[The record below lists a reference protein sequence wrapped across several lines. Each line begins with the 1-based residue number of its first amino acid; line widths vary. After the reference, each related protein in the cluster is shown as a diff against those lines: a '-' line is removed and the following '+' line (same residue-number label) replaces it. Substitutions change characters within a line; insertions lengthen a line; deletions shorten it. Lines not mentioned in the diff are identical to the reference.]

1 MSGIPIWNRSNLIGV
16 AMRLRVYV
24 RTAAREL
31 PWAEVQRP
39 GRGLCYTLLRESDPA
54 LAGRI
59 HERGWGRHRMA
70 PFGYSPPIFP
80 NAPRLPGRYS
90 LGGGPGYL
98 ELGSPLVSVV
108 EGWAKAL
115 AGRPILDWGGTALH
129 VRNVELVDPPEFEEG
144 AAVMRTVTPVVMK
157 GSGLDENGDR
167 TTRQA
172 WVLPGE
178 PEFAGFLAQ
187 NLRRKAET
195 LGLDPDVSLERI
207 VWAGA
212 KRSIDVEK
220 GKKIGAPIGVE
231 LRGSP
236 DALGAIWS
244 WGLGQ
249 ATSAGFGWVAP

>member
-1 MSGIPIWNRSNLIGV
+1 
-16 AMRLRVYV
+16 MRLRVYV

-31 PWAEVQRP
+31 PWVEVQRP
-39 GRGLCYTLLRESDPA
+39 GRGLCYRLLQESDPA

-59 HERGWGRHRMA
+59 HERGWGRHHMA

-80 NAPRLPGRYS
+80 NASKLHGRYS

-115 AGRPILDWGGTALH
+115 AGQPILDWGGTALH
-129 VRNVELVDPPEFEEG
+129 VRNIELVDPPPFEDG
-144 AAVMRTVTPVVMK
+144 MAVMSTVTPVTMK
-157 GSGLDENGDR
+157 GSGLDDDGRR

-172 WVLPGE
+172 WLLPGE
-178 PEFAGFLAQ
+178 PEFAGYLAQ
-187 NLRRKAET
+187 NLRHKAES
-195 LGLDPDVSLERI
+195 LGLEPDVALEQI
-207 VWAGA
+207 MWVGA

-220 GKKIGAPIGVE
+220 GKKIGARLGVA

-236 DALGAIWS
+236 EVLSVIWS